1 MCIRDRGHRWR
12 GHRALVVLR
21 RAHLLYRRLGFLL
34 GRAPLGWLGGFL
46 LGRAPLGWL
55 GGFLLGRAPLG
66 WLGGFLLGRAPL
78 GWLGGFLLG
87 RAPLG
92 WRGGLSGFDLV
103 PGLLNGEG
111 HSLGVRTLLGLVP
124 CRLAVARGGLVGL
137 TCVGRCGGC
146 AGHKASTGKQCR
158 NPCRC
163 ECLSSHYLV
172 LPCYCPVLGAL
183 GAVARYGF
191 SRRLR
196 PSPRNMGGIHTSW
209 RTPST

>member
-21 RAHLLYRRLGFLL
+21 RAHLMYRRL
-34 GRAPLGWLGGFL
+34 
-46 LGRAPLGWL
+46 
-55 GGFLLGRAPLG
+55 GFLLGRAPLG

-146 AGHKASTGKQCR
+146 AGHKTSTGKQCR

-163 ECLSSHYLV
+163 ECLSSHYLA
-172 LPCYCPVLGAL
+172 LPCYCPVLGAIAQYWAL
-183 GAVARYGF
+183 YVLSLATVSVGNS
-191 SRRLR
+191 SRA
-196 PSPRNMGGIHTSW
+196 PATW
-209 RTPST
+209 EVYT